1 MATMSRAPTIRSH
14 WTSMRPIDP
23 APKTTAVSPDAEV
36 AQVQHVSRDRRW
48 LDQCGGLERQVV
60 RNEQEIARRKRHE
73 LGEGAV
79 AA

>member
-1 MATMSRAPTIRSH
+1 MSRAPRIRSH

-23 APKTTAVSPDAEV
+23 APKTTAVSP
-36 AQVQHVSRDRRW
+36 
-48 LDQCGGLERQVV
+48 ERKWPRSSMCRATVDGSINAAASNGQVV

>member
-1 MATMSRAPTIRSH
+1 MSRAPRIRSH

-23 APKTTAVSPDAEV
+23 APKTTAVSPGPEV
-36 AQVQHVSRDRRW
+36 AQVQHVPRDGGW
-48 LDQCGGLERQVV
+48 LDECGGLERQVV
-60 RNEQEIARRKRHE
+60 RNEQQIARRKRHE